1 MKRALKWLGYIVGTL
16 VVLVLVA
23 VGTVY
28 AISSSRMSKSYE
40 PSVAALAV
48 PADSASVARGRH
60 LVETVGKCQGCHGDN
75 YSGQS
80 MFEGAMFANLT
91 TANLTS
97 GKEGIGSAY
106 KDTDWI
112 RAIRHGVGRD
122 GKTLLF
128 MPTKGFTYFNDTDL
142 AQMIAYLKTL
152 PPADMTIAPK
162 RSIGPIARTLSLV
175 AGFPLYSAS
184 YVPENI
190 ERPVIPEGPTV
201 EYGKYLIQ
209 TGVCSECHGDNLGGT
224 TGGPSPTPNITRGG
238 ELGKWTE
245 ADFVKVIR
253 TGVRPDGRTLSTFMP
268 WQLMKGLTDVEIA
281 AMWAYLQS
289 LPPVAGPAK

>member
-16 VVLVLVA
+16 VALILVA

-28 AISSSRMSKSYE
+28 AITSSRMSKSYSPNVATLAI
-40 PSVAALAV
+40 PS
-48 PADSASVARGRH
+48 DSASVARGRH
-60 LVETVGKCQGCHGDN
+60 LVETVGKCQGCHGDKF
-75 YSGQS
+75 SGQP

-91 TANLTS
+91 SANLTS
-97 GKEGIGSAY
+97 GKEGIGSVYNDA
-106 KDTDWI
+106 DWI

-128 MPTKGFTYFNDTDL
+128 MPTKGFTHFNDADL

-152 PPADMTIAPK
+152 PAADMTVTKK

-175 AGFPLYSAS
+175 AGLPLYSAS

-190 ERPVIPEGPTV
+190 ERPVVPEGRTA

-209 TGVCSECHGDNLGGT
+209 TGACSECHGDNLGGQ

-238 ELGKWTE
+238 DLGKWSE
-245 ADFVKVIR
+245 ADFVTVIR

-268 WQLMKGLTDVEIA
+268 WQYMKGLTDVELA
-281 AMWAYLQS
+281 AMWAYLQTV
-289 LPPVAGPAK
+289 PPVTAAK

>member
-1 MKRALKWLGYIVGTL
+1 MKRVLKWIGYLAATL
-16 VVLVLVA
+16 VVLILVA

-28 AISSSRMSKSYE
+28 AVSSSRMSKTYT
-40 PSVAALAV
+40 PKLAALAI
-48 PADSASVARGRH
+48 PNDSASVARGRH

-75 YSGQS
+75 YGGQP

-91 TANLTS
+91 TANLTA
-97 GKEGIGSAY
+97 GQGGIGSVY
-106 KDTDWI
+106 NETDWV

-128 MPTKGFTYFNDTDL
+128 MPSKGYTHFNDNDL
-142 AQMIAYLKTL
+142 AQMIAYLRTL
-152 PPADMTIAPK
+152 PPANAPAPRK

-184 YVPENI
+184 YVPENM

-201 EYGKYLIQ
+201 EYGRYLIE
-209 TGVCSECHGDNLGGT
+209 TGVCAECHGDNLAGST
-224 TGGPSPTPNITRGG
+224 RGPAPTPNITHGG
-238 ELGKWTE
+238 EMGKWTQ

-253 TGVRPDGRTLSTFMP
+253 TGVRPDGRTISTVMP
-268 WQLMKGLTDVEIA
+268 WQRMKGLTDTELE
-281 AMWAYLQS
+281 AMWKYLQTLTATS
-289 LPPVAGPAK
+289 SD